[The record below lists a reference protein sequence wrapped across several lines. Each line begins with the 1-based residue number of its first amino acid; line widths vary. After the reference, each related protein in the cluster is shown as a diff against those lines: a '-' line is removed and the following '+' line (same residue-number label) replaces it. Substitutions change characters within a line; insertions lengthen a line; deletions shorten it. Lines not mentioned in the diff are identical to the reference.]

1 MFNYAKLILASHAR
15 LQTPS
20 CFCMSCIYV
29 HNDAFHCRHFP
40 RKFLRAI
47 IFNIHHQHQHN
58 RGIRGRGFVTI
69 GHKTSEAAPPP
80 TKPSSFILRLCLC
93 NYLYFSSLPIRP
105 NSHLGYLTLV
115 TNQVHI
121 FMEKLRSSRG
131 WDWDCLCTCLI
142 YHFYFSSSISVYLIS
157 LSIVSY
163 IRFYKKSKPE
173 PKNVLNINIYET

>member
-1 MFNYAKLILASHAR
+1 MKKKILGMSDAWLTSRLSHRPSEPAYYIVDFR
-15 LQTPS
+15 ISS

-40 RKFLRAI
+40 RKILRAI

-93 NYLYFSSLPIRP
+93 NYLYFSSLPTYYVP
-105 NSHLGYLTLV
+105 PWL
-115 TNQVHI
+115 
-121 FMEKLRSSRG
+121 LR
-131 WDWDCLCTCLI
+131 L
-142 YHFYFSSSISVYLIS
+142 
-157 LSIVSY
+157 
-163 IRFYKKSKPE
+163 
-173 PKNVLNINIYET
+173 